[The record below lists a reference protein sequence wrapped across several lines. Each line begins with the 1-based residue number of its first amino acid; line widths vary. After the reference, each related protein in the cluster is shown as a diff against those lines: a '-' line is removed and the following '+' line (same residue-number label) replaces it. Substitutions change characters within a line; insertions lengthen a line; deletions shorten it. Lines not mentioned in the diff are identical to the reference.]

1 MLGTRAPRLHQGRG
15 VGAEGC
21 TLAGSA
27 GHALRRADRQAVRG
41 RGAQREVETR
51 MSAATACA
59 IQHPRARHHR
69 AHAGRASTGR
79 RAVESARQGIAVS
92 KRTVAQTG
100 SLRRK
105 RCPISNNL
113 CENAIRPFVVGRKG
127 WLFSDTVAGAQASA
141 NLYSLVETCKAN
153 GIDPYRYLVW
163 LFANLP
169 HASTADSY
177 AALLP
182 WASPYNNQ
190 PTGEPPSTALAVN
203 DGHARPAIA
212 ILLLL
217 YPLPIRRDT
226 DSLGIPTNHHGEQ
239 IIQPI
244 RCKNLDRVIRK

>member
-1 MLGTRAPRLHQGRG
+1 MGLQRNRPRSPARASRMLGTRAPRLHQGRG

-105 RCPISNNL
+105 RYPISNNL

-190 PTGEPPSTALAVN
+190 PTGEPPST
-203 DGHARPAIA
+203 
-212 ILLLL
+212 
-217 YPLPIRRDT
+217 
-226 DSLGIPTNHHGEQ
+226 EQ
-239 IIQPI
+239 
-244 RCKNLDRVIRK
+244 